1 MTSTPPARPPSPP
14 PPAGAVPRR
23 APLAPAPVRLGFA
36 GLVPHVPRPPT
47 APPGAPRTAASSPA
61 HRPAA
66 HPPAPSPRRDA
77 DRGEDLLDPLW
88 RQGALLPPAAPVPVL
103 NAAPPPVVN
112 AAAAPVHVPSL
123 EELVP
128 QLVRKLALAGDGKRA
143 TVRVEIGG
151 GPLAGATVLVS
162 NESGALR
169 VDVEAPS
176 NLGAGERA
184 AWSERIK
191 NRLVARGLSVEDV
204 AVR

>member
-1 MTSTPPARPPSPP
+1 
-14 PPAGAVPRR
+14 
-23 APLAPAPVRLGFA
+23 
-36 GLVPHVPRPPT
+36 
-47 APPGAPRTAASSPA
+47 
-61 HRPAA
+61 
-66 HPPAPSPRRDA
+66 
-77 DRGEDLLDPLW
+77 
-88 RQGALLPPAAPVPVL
+88 
-103 NAAPPPVVN
+103 
-112 AAAAPVHVPSL
+112 VHVPSL